1 MTHLTAILRLTV
13 PEGRRIAL
21 AEVAGLPV
29 ALPGLPARRAVGL
42 AAALGGGS

>member
-1 MTHLTAILRLTV
+1 MTHPTAILCLTV